1 MLDVPAP
8 PVIVKRLTRKLR
20 TLCSQKSFQ
29 ANISLPICKNK
40 HEQNI
45 NTNEGPHPPSLKKR
59 TKFEQKFQLSQ
70 SCDKL
75 QARVALGAELWS
87 YQPKDESQPL
97 Q

>member
-1 MLDVPAP
+1 MQEQTRTKHQH
-8 PVIVKRLTRKLR
+8 KRR
-20 TLCSQKSFQ
+20 TPSP
-29 ANISLPICKNK
+29 LPK
-40 HEQNI
+40 
-45 NTNEGPHPPSLKKR
+45 KKR

-87 YQPKDESQPL
+87 YQPKDESEPL